1 LYCSFDLHFL
11 IISDVEHLSR
21 CFFGHQYI
29 IFCPFFTGLF
39 LFFWILC
46 YMKCLY
52 ISEIKPLS
60 VVSFAYIFSCYEG
73 CLFFLFMVSFVMK
86 KRLSLIRSHLFV
98 FIFITVG
105 DGSRRYCCSL
115 SPSILPMFSFNRFL
129 VSSITVRP
137 LNQF

>member
-1 LYCSFDLHFL
+1 
-11 IISDVEHLSR
+11 
-21 CFFGHQYI
+21 
-29 IFCPFFTGLF
+29 
-39 LFFWILC
+39 
-46 YMKCLY
+46 MKCLY
-52 ISEIKPLS
+52 ISKINLLS

-86 KRLSLIRSHLFV
+86 KLLSLIRSHLFV

-115 SPSILPMFSFNRFL
+115 SPSILPMFYFNRFI
-129 VSSITVRP
+129 VSSITFRP